1 MRFSSLGYIFKQG
14 FKNIRHNLMFSIA
27 SVATMATCIFLVGLF
42 TAALLNLNNIVKS
55 VEEEVTVTVFFE
67 ENLPEDQIHEIAKE
81 IEKSPEVLSMKFTS
95 AEEVWA
101 MFKEK
106 YFEGSEDLA
115 EGFETDNPLAHSAN
129 YEIKVNN
136 IEDQDSLVKKLESI
150 QGIRKINRSVTAVK
164 VLSSINRLLGYGSI
178 ILIGI
183 LMIVSIF
190 LISNTVALGI
200 AVRKEEIGIM
210 KLIGAKNGFIRGPFI
225 VEGLMLSLLGTVV
238 PLALLYFGYNKVITT
253 VMSRFNIL
261 TSFLK
266 FLGTN
271 EVFQYV
277 LPVSAILGLGIGLIA
292 SSMTVRKHLKV

>member
-1 MRFSSLGYIFKQG
+1 
-14 FKNIRHNLMFSIA
+14 MFSIA

-42 TAALLNLNNIVKS
+42 IAGILNLNNIVKS

-67 ENLPEDQIHEIAKE
+67 ENLPEEKIHEIAKE
-81 IEKSPEVLSMKFTS
+81 IQKQPEVLSMKFTS
-95 AEEVWA
+95 AEEVWEV
-101 MFKEK
+101 FKEK

-115 EGFETDNPLAHSAN
+115 EGFDTDNPLAHSAN

-136 IEDQDSLVKKLESI
+136 IEDQDTLVKTLEETT
-150 QGIRKINRSVTAVK
+150 GIRKINRSVTAVR
-164 VLSSINRLLGYGSI
+164 VLSSINRLMGYGSI
-178 ILIGI
+178 ALIGI

-210 KLIGAKNGFIRGPFI
+210 KLIGARNGFIRGPFI
-225 VEGLMLSLLGTVV
+225 IEGLILSTIGTAL
-238 PLALLYFGYNKVITT
+238 PLVLLYFGYNKVITT

-271 EVFQYV
+271 EVFRYI
-277 LPVSAILGLGIGLIA
+277 LPVSAILGLGIGFIA
-292 SSMTVRKHLKV
+292 SSMTVKKHLKV